1 MSAGGVQI
9 GSVGGGCDGGNITR
23 AVGMWEVYTLAAISG
38 GGMSNY
44 RFMRGKYVTVGPV
57 IYGVSMFIELIYN
70 FVFIHIN
77 IYSIEMYY

>member
-1 MSAGGVQI
+1 MVVQP
-9 GSVGGGCDGGNITR
+9 VGLVFLGTR
-23 AVGMWEVYTLAAISG
+23 AAACGRTTPPLAAISS

-44 RFMRGKYVTVGPV
+44 RGKYVTVGPV

-70 FVFIHIN
+70 FVFIYIN